1 MTEPNSE
8 VYKILVLRDIFC
20 VVSYNRQFR
29 SGNDNLT
36 IYVKVDRN
44 FSAYIIEPISNTER
58 HIFYEKT
65 YIFNDTTYV
74 LFFNT
79 FVTFGVLYMY
89 LPYFSADCPHGRLSA
104 SGKFCIEMGKTGQQI
119 THTHG

>member
-36 IYVKVDRN
+36 IYVKVD
-44 FSAYIIEPISNTER
+44 
-58 HIFYEKT
+58 
-65 YIFNDTTYV
+65 
-74 LFFNT
+74 
-79 FVTFGVLYMY
+79 
-89 LPYFSADCPHGRLSA
+89 
-104 SGKFCIEMGKTGQQI
+104 
-119 THTHG
+119 